1 MHSIPT
7 RRILAV
13 VLLSFLLSACASN
26 REAPVSDRSI
36 DGLTPEELA
45 DLDRQRAEAEAAAA
59 RASAE
64 GAADRRRALSGEE
77 LDRVLDDPTSAISR
91 RTIFFAF
98 DSSEISASDMD
109 LIEAHARFLAEHPD
123 QRIIIEGHTDD
134 RGSAEYN
141 LALGQ
146 RRAQAVL
153 QALELSGAAADQLR
167 AVSYGEEQPA
177 EFGTS
182 EAVWAANRR
191 AVLLYRDLF

>member
-1 MHSIPT
+1 MFSAPT
-7 RRILAV
+7 HRIVAI

-45 DLDRQRAEAEAAAA
+45 DLDRQRAEAEAAA
-59 RASAE
+59 RAGAE

-153 QALELSGAAADQLR
+153 QALELSGAAPNQLR

-177 EFGTS
+177 EFGS
-182 EAVWAANRR
+182 GEAVWAANRR